1 MTSLEDDARG
11 AYVRRIAQETQR
23 YTEEILLDNQNLRMQ
38 MVVLSHEKGLLEE
51 RLREAQDALDRHRE
65 AQQQAELSVERIR
78 RESEGFAA
86 QYRDLEA
93 QNSNLANLY
102 VASYQLHGT
111 LDQQDVFRII
121 QEIVANLVGC
131 EEVAIFEADAAATAL
146 RLVASTGIERTRYEL
161 VARGHGLIGRAFET
175 GEIWVTGDDDG
186 AEAAVPGEPALS
198 ACIPLKLDGRVSGA
212 LALFRLLPQKT
223 GIDGLDRELFALL
236 ATHAATALYCTA
248 LHARLAGGVR
258 E

>member
-1 MTSLEDDARG
+1 MTKLEDDAHG
-11 AYVRRIAQETQR
+11 AYVRRIAHETQR
-23 YTEEILLDNQNLRMQ
+23 YTEEILLDNQHLRMQ
-38 MVVLSHEKGLLEE
+38 MVVLSHEKGVVED
-51 RLREAQDALDRHRE
+51 RLREAQDALERHGEEQR
-65 AQQQAELSVERIR
+65 QLELSVQRIR
-78 RESEGFAA
+78 AESEGFAA

-111 LDQQDVFRII
+111 LDRQEVFRII

-131 EEVAIFEADAAATAL
+131 EEVGIFETDATSTTL
-146 RLVASTGIERTRYEL
+146 SLVASSGIDRALYQTIAGGSGR
-161 VARGHGLIGRAFET
+161 IGRSVET
-175 GEIWVTGDDDG
+175 GEIWVAGDDDA
-186 AEAAVPGEPALS
+186 AEAVAPGEGALS
-198 ACIPLKLDGRVSGA
+198 ACIPLKLDRRVSGA
-212 LALFRLLPQKT
+212 IALFRLLPQKS

-248 LHARLAGGVR
+248 LHARLAGGAR